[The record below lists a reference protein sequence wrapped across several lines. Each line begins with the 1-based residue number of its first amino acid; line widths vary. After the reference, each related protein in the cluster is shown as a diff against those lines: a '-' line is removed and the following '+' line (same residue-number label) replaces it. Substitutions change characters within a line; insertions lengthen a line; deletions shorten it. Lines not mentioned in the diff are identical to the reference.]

1 MGKQTLAQLTAF
13 KGIGTAKA
21 ITILAATEIGRRRA
35 AETPEPQ
42 PKIEAPHNI
51 FTLMQPLIGDLPHEE
66 FWVLYMNSAN
76 RVVHKVSL
84 FKGGIDETIVD
95 IRLLFKIALE
105 WCAVQIILVHN
116 HPSGNTTPSRQDFEL
131 TEKVGK
137 AGKTLDVKLTD
148 HVIIT
153 EKDYYSFMDS
163 GVIVY

>member
-1 MGKQTLAQLTAF
+1 M
-13 KGIGTAKA
+13 
-21 ITILAATEIGRRRA
+21 
-35 AETPEPQ
+35 
-42 PKIEAPHNI
+42 
-51 FTLMQPLIGDLPHEE
+51 
-66 FWVLYMNSAN
+66 LYMNSAN
-76 RVVHKVSL
+76 RVVHKAPL

-116 HPSGNTTPSRQDFEL
+116 HPSGNTTPSQQDFDL